1 MRLWRTRAWC
11 VHDAPGVSVPAGATA
26 GAADN
31 LRLEPAGAETGSIRP
46 EPVLASDHFHNK
58 LVSTEKRLPFV
69 GRLPFDDVRAAERHA
84 LRCRWARR

>member
-31 LRLEPAGAETGSIRP
+31 LRLEPTGAETGSIRP
-46 EPVLASDHFHNK
+46 S
-58 LVSTEKRLPFV
+58 VSWQVIIFITSWCQLKN
-69 GRLPFDDVRAAERHA
+69 D
-84 LRCRWARR
+84 CRS